1 MTADN
6 DLIATVKSIDNVIIR
21 ITKER
26 WEHVITR
33 HPLEKNLQEVLATIA
48 TPERIFVPPEGYP
61 PQKMALKTFISLTQ
75 KGLAP
80 NLVVHYKEL
89 SPEDGFLI
97 TAFTISQK
105 RLERMVRKWKKV
117 YP

>member
-1 MTADN
+1 MVFA
-6 DLIATVKSIDNVIIR
+6 
-21 ITKER
+21 
-26 WEHVITR
+26 
-33 HPLEKNLQEVLATIA
+33 
-48 TPERIFVPPEGYP
+48 PPEGYP
-61 PQKMALKTFISLTQ
+61 PQKMAIKTFSILKQ

-80 NLVVHYKEL
+80 NLAVHYKEL

-97 TAFTISQK
+97 TAFAISKK